1 MSLDT
6 PPLDDPNFDINADQR
21 GRIIG
26 CFTSFIV
33 LTTIVVVL
41 RLLSRK
47 LARAG
52 FWVRQPSRR

>member
-6 PPLDDPNFDINADQR
+6 PPLDDPNFDPYADQR

-26 CFTSFIV
+26 SSTAFIV

-47 LARAG
+47 LAHAG
-52 FWVRQPSRR
+52 FWV